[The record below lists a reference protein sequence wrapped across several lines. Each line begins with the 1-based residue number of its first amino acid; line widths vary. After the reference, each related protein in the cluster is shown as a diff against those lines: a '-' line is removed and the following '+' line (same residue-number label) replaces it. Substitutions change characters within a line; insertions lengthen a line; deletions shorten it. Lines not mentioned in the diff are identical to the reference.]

1 MGDWRE
7 KARQAAMGERHQL
20 ASLPGYWI
28 KARRFSVAGAEEI
41 REAEH
46 LPPALLRKIAR
57 IRPDT
62 ADTDKRAFEQRAVQE
77 LTDEEFS
84 LLSDLQ
90 TSLDP
95 KIARLRIMHGLG
107 EHNFTDDATASNQ
120 VSEDFANELL
130 GYSPVALEI
139 LEEIARVNPGPFGS
153 GKSAQSN
160 SSSSGSSREPQTS
173 KGATSQTTPSLGQ
186 MESGATTPSDPRS

>member
-7 KARQAAMGERHQL
+7 KARQAVMGERHVL
-20 ASLPGYWI
+20 DSLPGYWI
-28 KARRFSVAGAEEI
+28 RAKRFTVTAAEEI

-46 LPPALLRKIAR
+46 LPPALLRKVAR
-57 IRPDT
+57 IKPDT
-62 ADTDKRAFEQRAVQE
+62 TEADKKAFEQRAVQE

-95 KIARLRIMHGLG
+95 KIARLRMVHGIG
-107 EHNFTDDATASNQ
+107 EHNFTDTCEASKE
-120 VSEDFANELL
+120 VTTDFVDELL

-139 LEEIARVNPGPFGS
+139 LEEIARVNPGPFS
-153 GKSAQSN
+153 RGKSQPSN

-173 KGATSQTTPSLGQ
+173 TDATSPTMPSG
-186 MESGATTPSDPRS
+186 MTVTGAITPSDPKS